1 MTEKVIPELKNEIT
15 PKIKAELDGVDFVS
29 FTTNTWNTDVSHD
42 SLLSLTAHWITSCFV
57 KKSAVLH
64 ARSLPGSHTGENIAA
79 VYAEMFKKWSIE
91 KQQIHVIV

>member
-42 SLLSLTAHWITSCFV
+42 SLLIEFDSSLDYFLFCEKVCCTSCKIAPWF
-57 KKSAVLH
+57 
-64 ARSLPGSHTGENIAA
+64 SHRREYSSSVCRDVQEV
-79 VYAEMFKKWSIE
+79 VY
-91 KQQIHVIV
+91 